1 MSLRIGR
8 FINHRDQLP
17 PILAEVFQ
25 HMIQLRLRHIE
36 LFVLPSRDY
45 IHRNTTMQVMAMTVA
60 HTVSPKKI
68 KSMEESFFIYKNQS
82 NIRTKFFDIL

>member
-1 MSLRIGR
+1 MPFRIGR
-8 FINHRDQLP
+8 FINHRDQLL

-68 KSMEESFFIYKNQS
+68 KSMEQSFSSIKIRG
-82 NIRTKFFDIL
+82 NIRTKFFYNL